1 MEVMASFSQ
10 RLAAVAAALTCLVL
24 PSTPASAA
32 DPSGSGGARAA
43 ASVTTVGPGTPRELQ
58 TAFQALRAGDTLRLL
73 PGRYDIGGLQ
83 PLLAKG
89 TPSAR
94 IVVTA
99 ADPRSLPELRGHLVL
114 RDADHWLVNK
124 LRLVAT
130 VKGEPA
136 LKMAGGHGW
145 TVANSEMTG
154 AAGTG
159 DYANVAIDAD
169 RSTGVPPTGWTFT
182 GNCVHHAAPRP
193 AGDSAGYHNV
203 YVNAEGGGGGSL
215 FARNVLFAAPG
226 GSNLKIGAGGD
237 PRVQGPAGI
246 RVENNTMYDA
256 NQQVLVFGKVDGIMI
271 RKNLLVRARGGS
283 SVNTG
288 QYLHSITA
296 DGRTRVLSRDN
307 YGYLLAGRPT
317 FVLSSPARSYTA
329 AGNTEAAD
337 PRFAVG
343 CGRFVPTAAAARA
356 YGRYG
361 TAP

>member
-1 MEVMASFSQ
+1 MPSLSH
-10 RLAAVAAALTCLVL
+10 RLVAVAAALSCLMA
-24 PSTPASAA
+24 PTTSASAA
-32 DPSGSGGARAA
+32 DAPSRSTAQAT
-43 ASVTTVGPGTPRELQ
+43 VKTVGPGTPRELQ
-58 TAFQALRAGDTLRLL
+58 TAFQALRAGDTLKLL

-99 ADPRSLPELRGHLVL
+99 ADPQRLPELRGHLVL

-130 VKGEPA
+130 VKSEPA

-182 GNCVHHAAPRP
+182 GNCVHHAAARP

-215 FARNVLFAAPG
+215 FARNVLFSAPG

-237 PRVQGPAGI
+237 PRVQGPTGI

-296 DGRTRVLSRDN
+296 DGRTRVLSREN

-329 AGNTEAAD
+329 SGNTESSD

-343 CGRFVPTAAAARA
+343 CGRFAPANPAARA